1 MEEIKVQ
8 LIFTDAALAAAL
20 EEIANKRRQV
30 SEPEPLDSTLEA
42 HSDTL
47 TRQLEKP

>member
-20 EEIANKRRQV
+20 EEIETRKARLQA
-30 SEPEPLDSTLEA
+30 SLAEPCDEALDA
-42 HSDTL
+42 RNH
-47 TRQLEKP
+47 QLEKP